1 MRMGAVYPRQTNTC
15 LPIFNCLQAKRATRQ
30 RRPLL
35 QLKTQRL
42 MLLARRWKRL
52 LQLCIAEWMRMGALY
67 PRQTNTCLP
76 IFKRLQA
83 ERATRQRRPLFQYV
97 RQQSRLPARRWK
109 RSLQLC
115 CLPVALPKRP
125 FSDGNQSPDCRQMVL
140 CLHRWRAG
148 NSTIL
153 RIDRHLQPIVVS
165 AQLSLE
171 SREAFPNNGN
181 TYLPWRARGPFWCPP
196 SEHFF
201 PSLRFIYPSQSGY
214 IWVDAPFWI

>member
-1 MRMGAVYPRQTNTC
+1 MRTGAVYPRQTNIC
-15 LPIFNCLQAKRATRQ
+15 LPIFICLQAKRATRQ

-35 QLKTQRL
+35 QFKTQRL
-42 MLLARRWKRL
+42 MLPACRWKRL

-76 IFKRLQA
+76 IFKCLQA

-97 RQQSRLPARRWK
+97 TRQSRLPARRWK

-115 CLPVALPKRP
+115 CPPVALPKRP

-140 CLHRWRAG
+140 CLRQWRAG
-148 NSTIL
+148 NSAIL
-153 RIDRHLQPIVVS
+153 RVDRRLQPVVVS

-171 SREAFPNNGN
+171 SREAFPNDGN
-181 TYLPWRARGPFWCPP
+181 TYLP
-196 SEHFF
+196 
-201 PSLRFIYPSQSGY
+201 
-214 IWVDAPFWI
+214 